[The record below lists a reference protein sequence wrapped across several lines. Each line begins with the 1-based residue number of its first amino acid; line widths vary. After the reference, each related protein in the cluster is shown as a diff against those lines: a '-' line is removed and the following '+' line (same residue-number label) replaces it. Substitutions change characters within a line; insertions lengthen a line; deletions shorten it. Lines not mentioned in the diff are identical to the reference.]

1 MPSNDNNHLEKRT
14 RIESK
19 SGSVFEPAPRPVLPE
34 ASQAQKRAEAQAAYV
49 MRLERKIKQI
59 EEDWQ
64 ALGQNWD
71 VAVLKE
77 LHTKLSQLYYTSSPQ
92 KGFNQ
97 FSQEVG
103 HLERFLFTL
112 FEQGNLPPTKIQY
125 QNVWEVLARLRNIL
139 QMLSASSPLVDAFP
153 RPSTGV
159 STGPKQTENP
169 LPAGLTRPNPANE
182 APESVV
188 YFASGIRDNSI
199 RPISLPGQRNHR
211 LILLL
216 DNALSPELAQQ
227 LAQVGYQVK
236 SFRRWDDLKAW
247 MLQPDQPLPAA
258 LVCDLALYQKGHQP
272 NSPVWPPQK
281 TAQTLPNQA
290 HLPGGEIPLIFIS
303 EHNTIA
309 ARLEAVKAGGA
320 TFFSWP
326 VAFEEVVNQLD
337 VLLTPPLPVTYR
349 ILIVDDSP
357 TAVAFYATTL
367 EAAGMVTA
375 VVTNPLE
382 ITQTMIE
389 FNPELILMDMYMPG
403 CSGLELA
410 QVIRQQPSFVGIPIV
425 FLSAETNLDQQLIA
439 LQMGGDDFLTKPIE
453 ASHLIALVTARASRF
468 RILRAFIER
477 DSLTGLFNHQR
488 FKEQLEVEMSRVIR
502 QGTPLVMAILDLD
515 HFKRVNDTY
524 GHLSGDRVL
533 RSLSRL
539 LQQGLRRTDV
549 IGRYGGEEFAVILTN
564 TTGDRALEI
573 MDRLRLEFADLPH
586 WSGGLKF
593 NCTFS
598 CGLAQYAGTA
608 APTFGDG
615 YARKDEPHQDALA
628 KSNLAPGDPPEV
640 LRSSSQAQNLIEAA
654 DQALYKAKHEGRNR
668 QILSEEKL

>member
-1 MPSNDNNHLEKRT
+1 MQPNDNNHLEKKT

-19 SGSVFEPAPRPVLPE
+19 SGSVFEPALRPALPE
-34 ASQAQKRAEAQAAYV
+34 ASQAQKRAEAQAAYIL
-49 MRLERKIKQI
+49 RLERKIKQI

-64 ALGQNWD
+64 ALSQQWD
-71 VAVLKE
+71 VTVLKE
-77 LHTKLSQLYYTSSPQ
+77 LHTKLSQLYHTSSPQ

-103 HLERFLFTL
+103 QLERFLFTL

-139 QMLSASSPLVDAFP
+139 QMLSASSPLVDTFP
-153 RPSTGV
+153 RSSTGV
-159 STGPKQTENP
+159 STASNQIETS
-169 LPAGLTRPNPANE
+169 LPASLIRPGPTSYSTKNAVSPN
-182 APESVV
+182 
-188 YFASGIRDNSI
+188 ILDNSI
-199 RPISLPGQRNHR
+199 RPVSLPGPRNQR

-216 DNALSPELAQQ
+216 DRAGSSELAQQ

-236 SFRRWDDLKAW
+236 TFQRWDDLKDW
-247 MLQPDQPLPAA
+247 LWQPGHALPAA
-258 LVCDLALYQKGHQP
+258 LICDLALYQEGHQP
-272 NSPVWPPQK
+272 DAPLWS
-281 TAQTLPNQA
+281 AQMATPTLQGSA
-290 HLPGGEIPLIFIS
+290 HLPSGEIPLIFIS
-303 EHNTIA
+303 EQNTIA

-337 VLLTPPLPVTYR
+337 VLLTPPLAATYR

-425 FLSAETNLDQQLIA
+425 FLSAETNLAQQLIA

-488 FKEQLEVEMSRVIR
+488 FKEQLEVEMARVTR
-502 QGTPLVMAILDLD
+502 QGAPLVMAILDLD

-564 TTGDRALEI
+564 TTGDKALEI
-573 MDRLRLEFADLPH
+573 MDRLRLEFASLPH

-598 CGLAQYAGTA
+598 CGLAEYAGATEA
-608 APTFGDG
+608 SGEAYF
-615 YARKDEPHQDALA
+615 RKDEQSKEALA
-628 KSNLAPGDPPEV
+628 GRQTAPDDPPEV
-640 LRSSSQAQNLIEAA
+640 PRSNSQAQNLIEAA